1 MILYRKLENVYR
13 EIEKLN
19 NDFGT
24 NKKVE
29 THLHTPASYDYRL
42 IEKEGDNYYKNIKA
56 KDIVEIM
63 LKEKYINNIIFEK
76 ILNIIENKEEIKLI
90 KEKVFK
96 DYKEYFSYMLLIYK
110 LIEKNVQVVF
120 VCDHNNVDGF
130 SKIKKARDEIV
141 KMKGRKYFI
150 HIFMGVEIS
159 CADKNHVIGIIDSR
173 REENLKEYL
182 KEIINDPKDGT
193 YKTAYDVMND
203 LNNKFDAIT
212 YIAHI
217 DSSDIFKSSGA
228 YKKILFSSKNIS
240 ILGLSNLDKQEY
252 IEGKIEKYNQQ
263 VNFIHDGDS
272 HGIDTIGKKNVWI
285 KFCKV
290 NFNSL
295 KKAFI
300 NFNTCI
306 SNELPKDNENYIK
319 GIYIKS
325 GQGFLNT
332 KNNEKFFK
340 INFSKDLNC
349 IIGGR
354 GTGKS
359 TILKIIEMAFTL
371 NVDNL
376 GILKV
381 ISKHDELYIVFCIN
395 NKEYILEIIPQVEYI
410 KNTLMFADRDLNYK
424 SNNYKDINLN
434 EYWRKLYSI
443 SYDKKEKRRIYNKEN
458 IKIAENFF
466 TRTYSVNQLVNR
478 VQNGEFS
485 GVIRNIVTNNLN
497 IEEFNM
503 NIIKKLTA
511 NNYSK
516 TKEIIININDI
527 LEKRKEKVTNQINKF
542 NNIYKRSIQIE
553 YDEDGN
559 YKNYILPFDIKYE
572 DIKSINNTIVDIKDI
587 QSLINAQINKIGILK
602 YITYLIDKK
611 YNELEKIIS
620 LNQFKR
626 ELSVDDIN
634 NGLRDIN
641 IKDITNIYDEIY
653 QKILFYNNI
662 KSIIEDIII
671 KDAKYNLLFN
681 ISNKETNEDV
691 KDEFRPIQEI
701 SLGQQVAAIL
711 TFVIEYGKF
720 NNDSTPLVIDQPED
734 NLDNQYIYKNLVQAL
749 RIIKNERQV
758 IIATHSSTIVTNADS
773 EQVIVMESNNKN
785 GWIKRRGYASDE
797 HILKHIVNY
806 MEGGKESFNHKI
818 RIYSDIL
825 K

>member
-1 MILYRKLENVYR
+1 MILYRRLENVYK

-42 IEKEGDNYYKNIKA
+42 IEKEGDNYYKRIKD
-56 KDIVEIM
+56 KDIIEIM
-63 LKEKYINNIIFEK
+63 LKEKYINNTIFNELIKIID
-76 ILNIIENKEEIKLI
+76 NKEKIKLI
-90 KEKVFK
+90 EENIFK

-110 LIEKNVQVVF
+110 LIEKNIQVVF
-120 VCDHNNVDGF
+120 VCDHNNVEGY
-130 SKIKKARDEIV
+130 SKLKKARDEIV
-141 KMKGRKYFI
+141 IMKGKKYFI

-159 CADKNHVIGIIDSR
+159 CADKNHVIGIIDSKKER
-173 REENLKEYL
+173 DVKEYL
-182 KEIINDPKDGT
+182 KEIINDQKDGT

-203 LNNKFDAIT
+203 LNDQFNAIT

-217 DSSDIFKSSGA
+217 DNSDIFKSSGA
-228 YKKILFSSKNIS
+228 YKKILFSSRNIS
-240 ILGLSNLDKQEY
+240 VLGLSNLDKKEY
-252 IEGKIEKYNQQ
+252 IERKIEQYNKK

-272 HGIDTIGKKNVWI
+272 HGIDTIGSKNVWI

-306 SNELPKDNENYIK
+306 SNEVPNDNESYIK

-325 GQGFLNT
+325 GRGFLNT
-332 KNNEKFFK
+332 KNNDNLFK

-371 NVDNL
+371 NVENL

-381 ISKHDELYIVFCIN
+381 ISKHEELYIVFSIN

-410 KNTLMFADRDLNYK
+410 KNKLVFANRDLNYK
-424 SNNYKDINLN
+424 TNNYNDITLN
-434 EYWRKLYSI
+434 EYWRKLYSVN
-443 SYDKKEKRRIYNKEN
+443 YDKTEKRRVYNCEN
-458 IKIAENFF
+458 IKIAEKFF
-466 TRTYSVNQLVNR
+466 TRTYSVNQLVNK
-478 VQNGEFS
+478 VQNGEIS
-485 GVIRNIVTNNLN
+485 GVIRNIVTNNLD
-497 IEEFNM
+497 IEEFNLG
-503 NIIKKLTA
+503 ITKRLTA
-511 NNYSK
+511 NSYSK
-516 TKEIIININDI
+516 TRDVISSINNI
-527 LEKRKEKVTNQINKF
+527 LKKRKEKVIKRINEF
-542 NNIYKRSIQIE
+542 NNIYKKSIQIQ
-553 YDEDGN
+553 YNEDGN
-559 YKNYILPFDIKYE
+559 YKNYILPFEIRYE
-572 DIKSINNTIVDIKDI
+572 DIQSINSTIVDIKDI
-587 QSLINAQINKIGILK
+587 QSLIYAQINKIGILK

-611 YNELEKIIS
+611 YDELEKIVSI
-620 LNQFKR
+620 NKFKR
-626 ELSVDDIN
+626 ELNIDDIN
-634 NGLRDIN
+634 NGLRDIDMN
-641 IKDITNIYDEIY
+641 DIKNIYNEIY
-653 QKILFYNNI
+653 QKVFIYNNI
-662 KSIIEDIII
+662 KNILDDIII
-671 KDAKYNLLFN
+671 IDAQYNLLFN

-691 KDEFRPIQEI
+691 KDEFRPVQEI

-720 NNDSTPLVIDQPED
+720 NNDFTPLVIDQPED

-749 RIIKNERQV
+749 KIIKNERQV

-825 K
+825 

>member
-1 MILYRKLENVYR
+1 MILYRRLENVYK

-19 NDFGT
+19 NEFGI

-42 IEKEGDNYYKNIKA
+42 IEKEGDTYYKNIKD

-63 LKEKYINNIIFEK
+63 LKEKYINNTIFNELIKIIEDKEK
-76 ILNIIENKEEIKLI
+76 INLIE
-90 KEKVFK
+90 EKIFK
-96 DYKEYFSYMLLIYK
+96 DYKEYFSYILLIYK
-110 LIEKNVQVVF
+110 LIEKDIQVVF
-120 VCDHNNVDGF
+120 VCDHNSVEGYNKLK
-130 SKIKKARDEIV
+130 SARDEII
-141 KMKGRKYFI
+141 KMKGKKYFI

-159 CADKNHVIGIIDSR
+159 CADKNHVIGIMDSR
-173 REENLKEYL
+173 KQEAVKEYL

-203 LNNKFDAIT
+203 LNDKFSAIT

-228 YKKILFSSKNIS
+228 YKKILFSSRNIS
-240 ILGLSNLDKQEY
+240 VLGLSNLDKKEY
-252 IEGKIEKYNQQ
+252 IDRKIERYNQK

-272 HGIDTIGKKNVWI
+272 HGIDTIGNKNVWI

-306 SNELPKDNENYIK
+306 SNEIPNNNENYIK

-325 GQGFLNT
+325 GKGFLNT
-332 KNNEKFFK
+332 KNNENNFK

-381 ISKHDELYIVFCIN
+381 ISKHEELYIVFSIN

-410 KNTLMFADRDLNYK
+410 KNELMFANRDFNYK
-424 SNNYKDINLN
+424 SNNYNDIDLN
-434 EYWRKLYSI
+434 EYWRKLYSVN
-443 SYDKKEKRRIYNKEN
+443 YDKKEKRRVYNSEN

-466 TRTYSVNQLVNR
+466 TRTYSVNQLVNK
-478 VQNGEFS
+478 VQNGEIS
-485 GVIRNIVTNNLN
+485 GVIKNIVTNNLD
-497 IEEFNM
+497 IEEFNLG
-503 NIIKKLTA
+503 ITKKLIA

-516 TKEIIININDI
+516 TKEIITSINNI
-527 LEKRKEKVTNQINKF
+527 LIKRKEKVMSQINEF
-542 NNIYKRSIQIE
+542 NNIYKKSIQIQ
-553 YDEDGN
+553 YNEDGN
-559 YKNYILPFDIKYE
+559 YKNYILPFEIRHE
-572 DIKSINNTIVDIKDI
+572 DIQSINNSIVDIKDI

-611 YNELEKIIS
+611 YSELEKIVSI
-620 LNQFKR
+620 NKFKR
-626 ELSVDDIN
+626 ELTIDDVN

-641 IKDITNIYDEIY
+641 MKDIKKIYDEIY
-653 QKILFYNNI
+653 QRIFLYNNI
-662 KSIIEDIII
+662 KNVLEDIMV
-671 KDAKYNLLFN
+671 KDAQYNLIFN
-681 ISNKETNEDV
+681 ISNKETNENV
-691 KDEFRPIQEI
+691 KDEYRPIQEI

-749 RIIKNERQV
+749 KIIKNERQV

-773 EQVIVMESNNKN
+773 EQVIVMESNNQN

-797 HILKHIVNY
+797 NILKHIVNY

-818 RIYSDIL
+818 KIYSDIL
-825 K
+825 E

>member
-1 MILYRKLENVYR
+1 MILYRRLENVYK

-19 NDFGT
+19 NNFGT

-42 IEKEGDNYYKNIKA
+42 IEKEGDNYYKTIKA
-56 KDIVEIM
+56 TDIIEIM
-63 LKEKYINNIIFEK
+63 LKEKYINNTIFNELIKTIDNNEK
-76 ILNIIENKEEIKLI
+76 IKLI
-90 KEKVFK
+90 EENIFK
-96 DYKEYFSYMLLIYK
+96 DYKEYFSYMLLVYK
-110 LIEKNVQVVF
+110 LIEKNIQVVF
-120 VCDHNNVDGF
+120 VCDHNNIEGYG
-130 SKIKKARDEIV
+130 KLKKARDEIV
-141 KMKGRKYFI
+141 TMKGKKYFI

-159 CADKNHVIGIIDSR
+159 CADKNHVIGIMDSKK
-173 REENLKEYL
+173 EKNVKEYL
-182 KEIINDPKDGT
+182 KEIINDPKEGT

-203 LNNKFDAIT
+203 LNDRLNAIT

-217 DSSDIFKSSGA
+217 DNSDIFKSSGA
-228 YKKILFSSKNIS
+228 YKKILFSSRNIS
-240 ILGLSNLDKQEY
+240 VLGVSNLDKKEY
-252 IEGKIEKYNQQ
+252 IERKIEQYNKR

-272 HGIDTIGKKNVWI
+272 HGIDTIGNKNVWI

-306 SNELPKDNENYIK
+306 SNEIPNNNENYIK
-319 GIYIKS
+319 GIYIKPDK
-325 GQGFLNT
+325 GFLST
-332 KNNEKFFK
+332 KNNEDNFK

-371 NVDNL
+371 NVENL

-381 ISKHDELYIVFCIN
+381 ISKHKEIYIIFSIN

-410 KNTLMFADRDLNYK
+410 RNKLLFADRDLNYK
-424 SNNYKDINLN
+424 TNNYNSVALN
-434 EYWRKLYSI
+434 EYWRKLYSVN
-443 SYDKKEKRRIYNKEN
+443 YDKKEKRRVYNCEN
-458 IKIAENFF
+458 IKIAEKFF
-466 TRTYSVNQLVNR
+466 TRTYSVNQLVNKI
-478 VQNGEFS
+478 QSGEIS
-485 GVIRNIVTNNLN
+485 DVIRNIVINNLD
-497 IEEFNM
+497 IEEFNLG
-503 NIIKKLTA
+503 IIKRLTS
-511 NNYSK
+511 NDYFK
-516 TKEIIININDI
+516 TKEAITNINNI
-527 LEKRKEKVTNQINKF
+527 LQKRKEKVVSQINEF
-542 NNIYKRSIQIE
+542 NNIYKRSIQIQ
-553 YDEDGN
+553 YNEDGN
-559 YKNYILPFDIKYE
+559 YKNYTLPFEIRYE
-572 DIKSINNTIVDIKDI
+572 DMKSINNTIVDIKDI
-587 QSLINAQINKIGILK
+587 KSLIEAQINKIGILK

-611 YNELEKIIS
+611 YDELEKIIS
-620 LNQFKR
+620 MNNFKR
-626 ELSVDDIN
+626 ELTIDDVN
-634 NGLRDIN
+634 NGLRDITM
-641 IKDITNIYDEIY
+641 KDTKIIYDEIY
-653 QKILFYNNI
+653 QKFFVHNNI
-662 KSIIEDIII
+662 KNILEDIII
-671 KDAKYNLLFN
+671 IDAQYNLLFN

-749 RIIKNERQV
+749 KIIKNERQV

-818 RIYSDIL
+818 KIYSNIL
-825 K
+825 E

>member
-1 MILYRKLENVYR
+1 MILYRRLENVYK

-42 IEKEGDNYYKNIKA
+42 IEKEGDSYYKGIKA
-56 KDIVEIM
+56 KDIVKIM
-63 LKEKYINNIIFEK
+63 LQQKYINNVIYNELVKVINNNEK
-76 ILNIIENKEEIKLI
+76 INAIEENIFRN
-90 KEKVFK
+90 
-96 DYKEYFSYMLLIYK
+96 YKEYFSYMLLIYK
-110 LIEKNVQVVF
+110 LIEKNIQVVF
-120 VCDHNNVDGF
+120 VCDHNNVEGYA
-130 SKIKKARDEIV
+130 KLKKARDEIV
-141 KMKGRKYFI
+141 TMKGKKYFI

-159 CADKNHVIGIIDSR
+159 CADKNHVIGIMDSR
-173 REENLKEYL
+173 KEENVKIYL

-203 LNNKFDAIT
+203 LNDRFNAIT

-217 DSSDIFKSSGA
+217 DNSDIFKSSGA
-228 YKKILFSSKNIS
+228 YKKILFSSKNVS
-240 ILGLSNLDKQEY
+240 VLGLSNLDKKEY
-252 IEGKIEKYNQQ
+252 IEKKIEQYNQK
-263 VNFIHDGDS
+263 VNFIQDGDS
-272 HGIDTIGKKNVWI
+272 HGIDTIGCKNVWI

-306 SNELPKDNENYIK
+306 SNEMPNNNENYIK

-325 GQGFLNT
+325 GNGFLNT
-332 KNNEKFFK
+332 KNNENNFK

-371 NVDNL
+371 NVENL

-381 ISKHDELYIVFCIN
+381 ISSHEELYIVFAIN

-410 KNTLMFADRDLNYK
+410 NNKLMFANRDLNYK
-424 SNNYKDINLN
+424 SNNYNNIDLN
-434 EYWRKLYSI
+434 QYWRKLYSVN
-443 SYDKKEKRRIYNKEN
+443 YDKKERRRIYNCEN

-466 TRTYSVNQLVNR
+466 TRTYSVNQLVNK
-478 VQNGEFS
+478 VQNGEIS
-485 GVIRNIVTNNLN
+485 GVIRNIVTNNLD
-497 IEEFNM
+497 IEEFDLG
-503 NIIKKLTA
+503 IINKLTA

-516 TKEIIININDI
+516 IKQVITIISNILKN
-527 LEKRKEKVTNQINKF
+527 RREKVMNQINEF
-542 NNIYKRSIQIE
+542 NNIYKKSIQIQ
-553 YDEDGN
+553 YNEDGN
-559 YKNYILPFDIKYE
+559 YQNYILPFEIEYE

-587 QSLINAQINKIGILK
+587 QSLVNAQINEVGILK

-611 YNELEKIIS
+611 YIELEKIVSI
-620 LNQFKR
+620 NKFKGQ
-626 ELSVDDIN
+626 LTIDDVN

-641 IKDITNIYDEIY
+641 IKDIQNIYDEIY
-653 QKILFYNNI
+653 QKIFLYNNI
-662 KSIIEDIII
+662 KNILEDIMI
-671 KDAKYNLLFN
+671 KDAQYNLLFN
-681 ISNKETNEDV
+681 ISNKETNENI
-691 KDEFRPIQEI
+691 KDEYRPIQEI

-749 RIIKNERQV
+749 KIIKNERQV

-773 EQVIVMESNNKN
+773 EQVIVMESNNQN

-797 HILKHIVNY
+797 YILKHIVNY

-825 K
+825 

>member
-1 MILYRKLENVYR
+1 MILYRRLENVYK

-42 IEKEGDNYYKNIKA
+42 IEKEGDNYYKRIKD
-56 KDIVEIM
+56 KDIIEIM
-63 LKEKYINNIIFEK
+63 LKEKYINNTIFNELIKIID
-76 ILNIIENKEEIKLI
+76 NKEKIKLI
-90 KEKVFK
+90 EENIFK

-110 LIEKNVQVVF
+110 LIEKNIQVVF
-120 VCDHNNVDGF
+120 VCDHNNVEGY
-130 SKIKKARDEIV
+130 SKLKKARDEIV
-141 KMKGRKYFI
+141 IMKGKKYFI

-159 CADKNHVIGIIDSR
+159 CADKNHVIGIIDSKKER
-173 REENLKEYL
+173 DVKEYL
-182 KEIINDPKDGT
+182 KEIINDQKDGT

-203 LNNKFDAIT
+203 LNDQFNAIT

-217 DSSDIFKSSGA
+217 DNSDIFKSSGA
-228 YKKILFSSKNIS
+228 YKKILFSSRNIS
-240 ILGLSNLDKQEY
+240 VLGLSNLDKKEY
-252 IEGKIEKYNQQ
+252 IERKIEQYNKK

-272 HGIDTIGKKNVWI
+272 HGIDTIGSKNVWI

-306 SNELPKDNENYIK
+306 SNEVPNDNESYIK

-325 GQGFLNT
+325 GRGFLNT
-332 KNNEKFFK
+332 KNNDNLFK

-371 NVDNL
+371 NVENL

-381 ISKHDELYIVFCIN
+381 ISKHEELYIVFSIN

-410 KNTLMFADRDLNYK
+410 KNKLVFANRDLNYK
-424 SNNYKDINLN
+424 TNNYNDITLN
-434 EYWRKLYSI
+434 EYWRKLYSVN
-443 SYDKKEKRRIYNKEN
+443 YDKTEKRRVYNCEN
-458 IKIAENFF
+458 IKIAEKFF
-466 TRTYSVNQLVNR
+466 TRTYSVNQLVNK
-478 VQNGEFS
+478 VQNGEIS
-485 GVIRNIVTNNLN
+485 GVIRNIVTNNLD
-497 IEEFNM
+497 IEEFNLG
-503 NIIKKLTA
+503 ITKRLTA
-511 NNYSK
+511 NSYYK
-516 TKEIIININDI
+516 TRDVISSINNI
-527 LEKRKEKVTNQINKF
+527 LKKRKEKVIKRINEF
-542 NNIYKRSIQIE
+542 NNIYKKSIQIQ
-553 YDEDGN
+553 YNEDGN
-559 YKNYILPFDIKYE
+559 YKNYILPFEIRYE
-572 DIKSINNTIVDIKDI
+572 DIQSINSTIVDIKDI
-587 QSLINAQINKIGILK
+587 QSLIYAQINKIGILK

-611 YNELEKIIS
+611 YDELEKIVSI
-620 LNQFKR
+620 NKFKR
-626 ELSVDDIN
+626 ELNIDDIN
-634 NGLRDIN
+634 NGLRDIDMN
-641 IKDITNIYDEIY
+641 DIKNIYNEIY
-653 QKILFYNNI
+653 QKVFIYNNI
-662 KSIIEDIII
+662 KNILDDIII
-671 KDAKYNLLFN
+671 IDAQYNLLFN

-691 KDEFRPIQEI
+691 KDEFRPVQEI

-720 NNDSTPLVIDQPED
+720 NNDFTPLVIDQPED

-749 RIIKNERQV
+749 KIIKNERQV

-825 K
+825 

>member
-1 MILYRKLENVYR
+1 MILYRRLENVYK

-42 IEKEGDNYYKNIKA
+42 IEKEGDNYYKRIKD
-56 KDIVEIM
+56 KDIIEIM
-63 LKEKYINNIIFEK
+63 LKEKYINNTIFNELIKIID
-76 ILNIIENKEEIKLI
+76 NKEKIKLI
-90 KEKVFK
+90 EENIFK

-110 LIEKNVQVVF
+110 LIEKNIQVVF
-120 VCDHNNVDGF
+120 VCDHNNVEGY
-130 SKIKKARDEIV
+130 SKLKKARDEIV
-141 KMKGRKYFI
+141 IMKGKKYFI

-159 CADKNHVIGIIDSR
+159 CADKNHVIGIIDSKKER
-173 REENLKEYL
+173 DVKEYL
-182 KEIINDPKDGT
+182 KEIINDQKDGT

-203 LNNKFDAIT
+203 LNDQFNAIT

-217 DSSDIFKSSGA
+217 DNSDIFKSSGA
-228 YKKILFSSKNIS
+228 YKKILFSSRNIS
-240 ILGLSNLDKQEY
+240 VLGLSNLDKKEY
-252 IEGKIEKYNQQ
+252 IERKIEQYNKK

-272 HGIDTIGKKNVWI
+272 HGIDTIGSKNVWI

-306 SNELPKDNENYIK
+306 SNEVPNDNESYIK

-325 GQGFLNT
+325 GRGFLNT
-332 KNNEKFFK
+332 KNNDNLFK

-371 NVDNL
+371 NVENL

-381 ISKHDELYIVFCIN
+381 ISKHEELYIVFSIN

-410 KNTLMFADRDLNYK
+410 KNKLVFANRDLNYK
-424 SNNYKDINLN
+424 TNNYNDITLN
-434 EYWRKLYSI
+434 EYWRKLYSVN
-443 SYDKKEKRRIYNKEN
+443 YDKTEKRRVYNCEN
-458 IKIAENFF
+458 IKIAEKFF
-466 TRTYSVNQLVNR
+466 TRTYSVNQLVNK
-478 VQNGEFS
+478 VQNGEIS
-485 GVIRNIVTNNLN
+485 GVIRNIVTNNLD
-497 IEEFNM
+497 IEEFNLG
-503 NIIKKLTA
+503 ITKRLTA
-511 NNYSK
+511 NSYSK
-516 TKEIIININDI
+516 TRDVISSINNI
-527 LEKRKEKVTNQINKF
+527 LKKRKEKVIKRINEF
-542 NNIYKRSIQIE
+542 NNIYKKSIQIQ
-553 YDEDGN
+553 YNEDGN
-559 YKNYILPFDIKYE
+559 YKNYILPFEIRYE
-572 DIKSINNTIVDIKDI
+572 DIQSINSTIVDIKDI
-587 QSLINAQINKIGILK
+587 QSLIYAQINKIGILK

-611 YNELEKIIS
+611 YDELEKIVSI
-620 LNQFKR
+620 NKFKR
-626 ELSVDDIN
+626 ELNIDDIN
-634 NGLRDIN
+634 NGLRDIDMN
-641 IKDITNIYDEIY
+641 DIKNIYNEIY
-653 QKILFYNNI
+653 QKVFIYNNI
-662 KSIIEDIII
+662 KNILDDIII
-671 KDAKYNLLFN
+671 IDAQYNLLFN

-691 KDEFRPIQEI
+691 KDEFRPVQEI

-720 NNDSTPLVIDQPED
+720 NNDFTPLVIDQPED

-749 RIIKNERQV
+749 KIIKNETQV

-825 K
+825 

>member
-1 MILYRKLENVYR
+1 MIFYRRLENVYK

-56 KDIVEIM
+56 KDILKIM
-63 LKEKYINNIIFEK
+63 LKEEYINNDIFKEL
-76 ILNIIENKEEIKLI
+76 LNIIETKKEIKLI

-96 DYKEYFSYMLLIYK
+96 DYKEYFSYILLIYR
-110 LIEKNVQVVF
+110 LIEKNIQVVF

-130 SKIKKARDEIV
+130 SKLKKARDEIV
-141 KMKGRKYFI
+141 GMKGKQYFI
-150 HIFMGVEIS
+150 HIFMGIEIS
-159 CADKNHVIGIIDSR
+159 CADKNHVIGIMDSR
-173 REENLKEYL
+173 KEEKLKNYL
-182 KEIINDPKDGT
+182 KEIINDPKEGT
-193 YKTAYDVMND
+193 YKTAYDVMNYLSD
-203 LNNKFDAIT
+203 KFDAVT

-217 DSSDIFKSSGA
+217 DNSDIFKTSGA

-240 ILGLSNLDKQEY
+240 VLGLSDLDKKEY
-252 IEGKIEKYNQQ
+252 IKGKIEKYNQRI
-263 VNFIHDGDS
+263 NFIHDGDS
-272 HGIDTIGKKNVWI
+272 HGIDTIGNKSVWI

-290 NFNSL
+290 DFNSL

-306 SNELPKDNENYIK
+306 SNEMPNDNESYIK

-325 GQGFLNT
+325 GKGFLNT
-332 KNNEKFFK
+332 KNNENFFK

-371 NVDNL
+371 NVENL
-376 GILKV
+376 GILKI

-410 KNTLMFADRDLNYK
+410 ENKLLFADRDLNYK
-424 SNNYKDINLN
+424 SNNYKDISLN

-443 SYDKKEKRRIYNKEN
+443 NYNKKEKRRIYDSEN

-466 TRTYSVNQLVNR
+466 ARTYSINQLVNK
-478 VQNGEFS
+478 VQNEQIS
-485 GVIRNIVTNNLN
+485 DVIKNIVTNNLD
-497 IEEFNM
+497 IEEFNLD
-503 NIIKKLTA
+503 ITKKLKE
-511 NNYSK
+511 NDYYK
-516 TKEIIININDI
+516 TKQVIVSINET
-527 LEKRKEKVTNQINKF
+527 LRKRKEKVISKIYKF
-542 NNIYKRSIQIE
+542 NNIYKKSIQIQ
-553 YDEDGN
+553 YNEDGN
-559 YKNYILPFDIKYE
+559 YKNYTLPFEIRYE
-572 DIKSINNTIVDIKDI
+572 DIRSINSTIVDIKDVR
-587 QSLINAQINKIGILK
+587 SLIDAQISKIGILK

-611 YNELEKIIS
+611 YNELEKIVSINK
-620 LNQFKR
+620 LKR
-626 ELSVDDIN
+626 ELSIDDIN

-641 IKDITNIYDEIY
+641 IKDIKKIYDEIY
-653 QKILFYNNI
+653 QKIFLYNNI
-662 KSIIEDIII
+662 KNILEDIMI
-671 KDAKYNLLFN
+671 KDAQYNLLFN
-681 ISNKETNEDV
+681 ISNRETNEDV
-691 KDEFRPIQEI
+691 KDEFRPIQEV

-749 RIIKNERQV
+749 KIIKNERQV

-797 HILKHIVNY
+797 HILKHIINY

-818 RIYSDIL
+818 KIYSNIL
-825 K
+825 G

>member
-1 MILYRKLENVYR
+1 MILYRRLENVYK

-42 IEKEGDNYYKNIKA
+42 IEKEGDNYYKRIKD
-56 KDIVEIM
+56 KDIIEIM
-63 LKEKYINNIIFEK
+63 LKEKYINNTIFNELIKIID
-76 ILNIIENKEEIKLI
+76 NKEKIKLI
-90 KEKVFK
+90 EENIFK

-110 LIEKNVQVVF
+110 LIEKNIQVVF
-120 VCDHNNVDGF
+120 VCDHNNVEGY
-130 SKIKKARDEIV
+130 SKLKKARDEIV
-141 KMKGRKYFI
+141 IMKGKKYFI

-159 CADKNHVIGIIDSR
+159 CADKNHVIGIIDSKKER
-173 REENLKEYL
+173 DVKEYL
-182 KEIINDPKDGT
+182 KEIINDQKDGT

-203 LNNKFDAIT
+203 LNDQFNAIT

-217 DSSDIFKSSGA
+217 DNSDIFKSSGA
-228 YKKILFSSKNIS
+228 YKKILFSSRNIS
-240 ILGLSNLDKQEY
+240 VLGLSNLDKKEY
-252 IEGKIEKYNQQ
+252 IERKIEQYNKK

-272 HGIDTIGKKNVWI
+272 HGIDTIGSKNVWI

-306 SNELPKDNENYIK
+306 SNEVPNDNESYIK

-325 GQGFLNT
+325 GRGFLNT
-332 KNNEKFFK
+332 KNNDNLFK

-371 NVDNL
+371 NVENL

-381 ISKHDELYIVFCIN
+381 ISKHEELYIVFSIN

-410 KNTLMFADRDLNYK
+410 KNKLVFANRDLNYK
-424 SNNYKDINLN
+424 TNNYNDITLN
-434 EYWRKLYSI
+434 EYWRKLYSVN
-443 SYDKKEKRRIYNKEN
+443 YDKTEKRRVYNCEN
-458 IKIAENFF
+458 IKIAEKFF
-466 TRTYSVNQLVNR
+466 TRTYSVNQLVNK
-478 VQNGEFS
+478 VQNGEIS
-485 GVIRNIVTNNLN
+485 GVIRNIVTNNLD
-497 IEEFNM
+497 IEEFNLG
-503 NIIKKLTA
+503 ITKRLTA
-511 NNYSK
+511 NSYSK
-516 TKEIIININDI
+516 TRDVISSINNI
-527 LEKRKEKVTNQINKF
+527 LKKRKEKVIKRINEF
-542 NNIYKRSIQIE
+542 NNIYKKSIQIQ
-553 YDEDGN
+553 YNEDGN
-559 YKNYILPFDIKYE
+559 YKNYILPFEIRYE
-572 DIKSINNTIVDIKDI
+572 DIQSINSTIVDIKDI
-587 QSLINAQINKIGILK
+587 QSLIYAQINKIGILK

-611 YNELEKIIS
+611 YYELEKIVSI
-620 LNQFKR
+620 NKFKR
-626 ELSVDDIN
+626 ELNIDDIN
-634 NGLRDIN
+634 NGLRDIDMN
-641 IKDITNIYDEIY
+641 DIKNIYNEIY
-653 QKILFYNNI
+653 QKVFIYNNI
-662 KSIIEDIII
+662 KNILDDIII
-671 KDAKYNLLFN
+671 IDAQYNLLFN

-691 KDEFRPIQEI
+691 KDEFRPVQEI

-720 NNDSTPLVIDQPED
+720 NNDFTPLVIDQPED

-749 RIIKNERQV
+749 KIIKNERQV

-825 K
+825 